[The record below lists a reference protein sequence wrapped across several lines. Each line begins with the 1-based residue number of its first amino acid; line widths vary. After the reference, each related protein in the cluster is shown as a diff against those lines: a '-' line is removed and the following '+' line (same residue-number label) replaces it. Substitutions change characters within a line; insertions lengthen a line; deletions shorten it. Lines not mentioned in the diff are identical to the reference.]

1 METRFVG
8 TPWRGR
14 RELLALRGLLFG
26 GEVEGRQEAVN
37 TVCLCVVGASRRA
50 CAWGIEGEGGS
61 GGVVYG
67 LLMLCTDSCVES
79 QEAGIAVAIGEYG
92 RSCGCRASG

>member
-1 METRFVG
+1 
-8 TPWRGR
+8 
-14 RELLALRGLLFG
+14 
-26 GEVEGRQEAVN
+26 VEGRQEAVN
-37 TVCLCVVGASRRA
+37 TVCLCVVGASRRG
-50 CAWGIEGEGGS
+50 CAWGIEGEGEGEGES

-79 QEAGIAVAIGEYG
+79 EEVGIAVVVGEYG